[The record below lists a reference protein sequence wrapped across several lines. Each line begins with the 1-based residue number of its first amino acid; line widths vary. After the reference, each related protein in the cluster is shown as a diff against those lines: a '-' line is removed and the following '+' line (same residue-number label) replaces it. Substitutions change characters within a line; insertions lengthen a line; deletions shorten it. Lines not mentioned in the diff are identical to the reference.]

1 MDPIMRRAVAAQLFR
16 NLTNKW
22 YEGYK
27 LYKAGP
33 FDYGSQYYDAIYEV
47 VQSQSWVEA
56 YIFV

>member
-33 FDYGSQYYDAIYEV
+33 FDYVRKDYDAIL
-47 VQSQSWVEA
+47 
-56 YIFV
+56 